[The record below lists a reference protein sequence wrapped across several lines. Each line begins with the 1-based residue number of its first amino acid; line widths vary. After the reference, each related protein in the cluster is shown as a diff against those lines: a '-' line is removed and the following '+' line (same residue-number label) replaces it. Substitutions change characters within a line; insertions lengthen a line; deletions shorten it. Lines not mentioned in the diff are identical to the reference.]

1 MINLLKNMFRR
12 VMVKHVP
19 LNWLVSIEPR
29 YLKLI
34 SDDLKTQEKIFFF
47 FYIKHLHSNIKPT
60 VARHI

>member
-47 FYIKHLHSNIKPT
+47 YIKHLHSNIKPT

>member
-34 SDDLKTQEKIFFF
+34 SDDLKTQENFFFF
-47 FYIKHLHSNIKPT
+47 FYIKHLNSNIKPT

>member
-34 SDDLKTQEKIFFF
+34 SDDLKTQENFFFF

>member
-34 SDDLKTQEKIFFF
+34 SDDLKTQEKFFFF

>member
-34 SDDLKTQEKIFFF
+34 SDDLKTQEKFFF
-47 FYIKHLHSNIKPT
+47 FSILNIYT
-60 VARHI
+60 IT